1 MADYTVL
8 LEPVGSRR
16 DTLKQYL
23 SDHRTEL
30 VALLVA
36 ELDDEIAGVVY

>member
-1 MADYTVL
+1 
-8 LEPVGSRR
+8 
-16 DTLKQYL
+16 LKRYL

-36 ELDDEIAGVVY
+36 EPDDEIAGAVY